1 MRGVK
6 YGSGEVPDGGGVGS
20 ASDVSVSVSVL
31 RLALMYF
38 HSSLTIKVVV
48 ETATPEM
55 ITIPICF
62 AKSYPRELLLT
73 EPGGEG
79 AGRDGV
85 GFPIVKPP
93 IL

>member
-20 ASDVSVSVSVL
+20 ASDVSVL

-38 HSSLTIKVVV
+38 HSSLTIKVVM

-55 ITIPICF
+55 IRIPICF

-73 EPGGEG
+73 EPGGDG

-93 IL
+93 IF

>member
-20 ASDVSVSVSVL
+20 TASDDVL
-31 RLALMYF
+31 RMALMYF
-38 HSSLTIKVVV
+38 HSLFTIKVVM
-48 ETATPEM
+48 ETATPET

-73 EPGGEG
+73 EPGGP
-79 AGRDGV
+79 AGDGV
-85 GFPIVKPP
+85 GFPFIAPS

>member
-20 ASDVSVSVSVL
+20 AASDVSVW
-31 RLALMYF
+31 RMALMYF
-38 HSSLTIKVVV
+38 HSLLTIKVVM
-48 ETATPEM
+48 ETATPET

-62 AKSYPRELLLT
+62 AKSYPKELLLT
-73 EPGGEG
+73 EPGGGG
-79 AGRDGV
+79 AARYGV
-85 GFPIVKPP
+85 GFPIIKPS